1 MKRKYIAPELEV
13 FIIESGSSM
22 MAESVYIEIEE
33 EEPAVPDATA
43 RRGTWGDLWTETETD
58 PEAEVRRWW

>member
-13 FIIESGSSM
+13 FVIEGESSM
-22 MAESVYIEIEE
+22 MAESVYIEIED
-33 EEPAVPDATA
+33 EEPAVPDAPA
-43 RRGTWGDLWTETETD
+43 HRGTWGDLWAEPETE

>member
-1 MKRKYIAPELEV
+1 
-13 FIIESGSSM
+13 M

-33 EEPAVPDATA
+33 EEPAVPDAPP

-58 PEAEVRRWW
+58 PVAEVRRWW

>member
-1 MKRKYIAPELEV
+1 MKRKYISPELEV
-13 FIIESGSSM
+13 FIIESESSM

-33 EEPAVPDATA
+33 EEPAIPDAPP

-58 PEAEVRRWW
+58 PVAEVRR